1 MIETL
6 PLKMITENRVN
17 DAGWPNIVVL
27 GAGAVGS
34 YFGGLLARSGAPVT
48 LIGRGMHVNEINRN
62 GLFIE
67 RADYQE
73 YVRIKATTELAPL
86 SDADI
91 ILVCVKTI
99 DTESIA
105 KSLKPVMKAGASVV
119 SLQNGV
125 DNVERMH
132 STSGIEAFAAAV
144 YVAVQF
150 SAAGKLKH
158 NGRGEL
164 IVGDI
169 LQNDKTST
177 LRKEQMEKIA
187 TTFTRGGV
195 PCHISAEIK
204 KELWLKLV
212 MNCAYNAVS
221 ALTGKQYGVIMN
233 FPATREIVLTLVEE
247 TIAVAKADGIDL
259 QREETIEAV
268 INLGKAMST
277 AISST
282 AQDIRRNKLTE
293 IDSLNGYVAA
303 LGNKRGISTPVNNS
317 VCALVK
323 LLERHES

>member
-1 MIETL
+1 MNVS
-6 PLKMITENRVN
+6 TENRVTE
-17 DAGWPNIVVL
+17 AAWPNIAVL

-34 YFGGLLARSGAPVT
+34 YFGGLLARSGAAVT
-48 LIGRGMHVNEINRN
+48 LIGREMHVNEINQN

-73 YVRIKATTELAPL
+73 YVRIKATTEFAPL
-86 SDADI
+86 KDADI
-91 ILVCVKTI
+91 VLVCVKTI

-105 KSLKPVMKAGASVV
+105 KSLAPVIKAGASIV

-132 STSGIEAFAAAV
+132 VASSIEAFAAAV

-150 SAAGKLKH
+150 SAPGKLKH

-169 LQNDKTST
+169 LHEGNVSAA
-177 LRKEQMEKIA
+177 RKEQMEKLA
-187 TTFTRGGV
+187 ATFTRGGV
-195 PCHISAEIK
+195 PCHVSSEIK

-233 FPATREIVLTLVEE
+233 FPATREIVMTLVEE
-247 TIAVAKADGIDL
+247 TIAVAKADGVHL
-259 QREETIEAV
+259 PKEETIEAV

-293 IDSLNGYVAA
+293 IDSLNGYVVARGKT
-303 LGNKRGISTPVNNS
+303 LGIPTPVNNS
-317 VCALVK
+317 VTALVK
-323 LLERHES
+323 LLEKTS